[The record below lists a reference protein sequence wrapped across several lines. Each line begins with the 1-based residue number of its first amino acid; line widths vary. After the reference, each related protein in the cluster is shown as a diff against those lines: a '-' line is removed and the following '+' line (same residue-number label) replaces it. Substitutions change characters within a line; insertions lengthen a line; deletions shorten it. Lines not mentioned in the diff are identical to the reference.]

1 MILCSSEEEERPRT
15 TMGSS
20 LAKGVDYGTRMETNV
35 FNLNV
40 FFTCVSLF
48 LMNSWYVNLQVPTN
62 LGGRGGA
69 LLRKIHRVKTFNLNG
84 LL

>member
-1 MILCSSEEEERPRT
+1 
-15 TMGSS
+15 
-20 LAKGVDYGTRMETNV
+20 METNV

-48 LMNSWYVNLQVPTN
+48 FMNSWYVNLQVPTN
-62 LGGRGGA
+62 LGGRGSA
-69 LLRKIHRVKTFNLNG
+69 LLRKIHQVKTFNLNG

>member
-1 MILCSSEEEERPRT
+1 
-15 TMGSS
+15 
-20 LAKGVDYGTRMETNV
+20 METNV

-48 LMNSWYVNLQVPTN
+48 FMNSWYVNLQVPTN

-69 LLRKIHRVKTFNLNG
+69 LLRKIHQVKTFNLNG
-84 LL
+84 FYNMILARTRSKI